1 VKPRTRWTLLVILL
15 GIWCIAI
22 AWVVTQSSEPE
33 RASLTHVSGQKAR
46 SQASQRKPGS
56 KVQIEL
62 ALLAANRHRTEKGFG
77 SPKNIF
83 APVFPG
89 QVTTP
94 AGIVNVPPVVQPSP
108 EELAVQAGRQE
119 LAQFRYLGYLNRA
132 GRSQAFLAKGNTLL
146 IVTSGETIE
155 QRILVKTISPSG
167 VTLQEAA
174 TKMEQF
180 VTPSADVSAMPG
192 PSAVVP
198 AQTGPSGY
206 NSPAPPGFHGLP
218 GNMPQGYPQGMQP
231 AF

>member
-1 VKPRTRWTLLVILL
+1 
-15 GIWCIAI
+15 
-22 AWVVTQSSEPE
+22 
-33 RASLTHVSGQKAR
+33 
-46 SQASQRKPGS
+46 
-56 KVQIEL
+56 
-62 ALLAANRHRTEKGFG
+62 
-77 SPKNIF
+77 
-83 APVFPG
+83 
-89 QVTTP
+89 
-94 AGIVNVPPVVQPSP
+94 
-108 EELAVQAGRQE
+108 VQAGRQE

-132 GRSQAFLAKGNTLL
+132 GRSQAFLAKGNALL
-146 IVTSGETIE
+146 IVTAGETIE

-180 VTPSADVSAMPG
+180 VTPSADASAMPG